1 VPGSEASGKVANR
14 KVRTEARLRPA
25 GKPDCGVCT
34 DEQKSHTEA
43 MRSDEVAHHAEVQHL
58 ERGKYRNSRPACR
71 QAGVAGI
78 DTRIPAG
85 RRRVHLTEGGPDNM
99 KLYQE
104 VSRGHSSHGQR
115 AVGATEASRN
125 DEGLNIELRPN
136 SSRNAPVGR

>member
-1 VPGSEASGKVANR
+1 
-14 KVRTEARLRPA
+14 
-25 GKPDCGVCT
+25 
-34 DEQKSHTEA
+34 

-58 ERGKYRNSRPACR
+58 ERGKYRNSRCDR
-71 QAGVAGI
+71 NRHK
-78 DTRIPAG
+78 D
-85 RRRVHLTEGGPDNM
+85 VHLTEGGPDNM

-136 SSRNAPVGR
+136 SSRNAPVGE